1 VQPTYN
7 TRTGLSQHTQVI
19 MFKGDAVQEEILWE
33 DIYDILLAEIY
44 KDFDDGCVVGF
55 GEATDKIM
63 ELLKDRYALQL

>member
-1 VQPTYN
+1 
-7 TRTGLSQHTQVI
+7 